1 MTTTAHN
8 SAVRRSSRPF
18 FTGLAVVVLSLV
30 AVGAGGFWYLTA
42 SGPLTLLA
50 GGDRPIAAATVFVPA
65 QSPLTISLLT
75 RPERI
80 VAFEQAVVDPDQR
93 RQARR
98 EIDQLKQSLFD
109 NTQIDYDRDIRPW
122 IGNEIT
128 FALTDRD
135 LEADRAGQ
143 QPGYLTLL
151 EIAPERQRQA
161 REFLQ
166 LFWQRQSLVSG
177 PLRSERASGVRLLY
191 ADGPSPAV
199 ASALVGSQFVIF
211 ANDIR
216 VLRRSVQVAQTAAN
230 LAQNRAYR
238 ETVDQLPPERIGL
251 AYVDTVIARDIGRSV
266 TQEVADTA
274 PSQFAAIN
282 FSITTSGLVAKARL
296 TEPVEPGGEGRA
308 LSEPVEALAFL
319 PADTTLAVVSTDLG
333 QLAPSL
339 ADAGL
344 PSSLLPDFLR
354 LTPATDQATATASLW
369 DWATTD
375 YALGQVT
382 SGKQTD
388 WILAV
393 LRDTEGI
400 AHLDEAANDQG
411 YSAVPVAIGE
421 QTAIAWTRFKARSR
435 HKVSDSLEAEV
446 LGLHLQQDS
455 YEIFASSVAAMEAA
469 LSAPQRSL
477 LDASRFTEAI
487 APLAPI
493 NSGYFYADLMT
504 ILQQPTATVQ
514 ALPLLTLVESAARPL
529 VRHIDTLVATRS
541 GATAD
546 LSIQLRQARSDQ
558 HLQP

>member
-1 MTTTAHN
+1 MTATAQN
-8 SAVRRSSRPF
+8 SAVRRSNRPF
-18 FTGLAVVVLSLV
+18 FTGLAVVILTLV
-30 AVGAGGFWYLTA
+30 TVGVGSFWYLTA
-42 SGPLTLLA
+42 NGPLTLLA
-50 GGDRPIAAATVFVPA
+50 GGDRPIAAATAFVPA
-65 QSPLTISLLT
+65 QSPLTVSLLT

-80 VAFEQAVVDPDQR
+80 VAFEQAVVDPIQR
-93 RQARR
+93 QQARR
-98 EIDQLKQSLFD
+98 EIDQLKQSLLD
-109 NTQIDYDRDIRPW
+109 STQIDYDKDIRPW
-122 IGNEIT
+122 IGSEIT

-177 PLRSERASGVRLLY
+177 PLRSERVSGVRLLY
-191 ADGPSPAV
+191 TDRPSPAV

-238 ETVDQLPPERIGL
+238 ETVDQLPLERIGL
-251 AYVDTVIARDIGRSV
+251 AYVDTAIARDIGRLV
-266 TQEVADTA
+266 TQEGAVSA
-274 PSQFAAIN
+274 PAQFAAVS
-282 FSITTSGLVAKARL
+282 FGITTSGLVARARL
-296 TEPVEPGGEGRA
+296 ADPVEPGDEGRG
-308 LSEPVEALAFL
+308 LSEPVGALTFL
-319 PADTTLAVVSTDLG
+319 PADSTFALVSTDLS

-339 ADAGL
+339 AEAGL
-344 PSSLLPDFLR
+344 PSKLLPNFLR
-354 LTPATDQATATASLW
+354 LGLMTDQAAGSPTLW
-369 DWATTD
+369 DWASSD

-382 SGKQTD
+382 SDRQTD

-393 LRDTEGI
+393 LRDAEGI
-400 AHLDEAANDQG
+400 ARLDKAADDQG

-435 HKVSDSLEAEV
+435 RKASDRLEAEV

-469 LSAPQRSL
+469 LNAPQRSL
-477 LDASRFTEAI
+477 PDAERFTEAI
-487 APLAPI
+487 APLDPI
-493 NSGYFYADLMT
+493 DSGYVYADLMA
-504 ILQQPTATVQ
+504 ILQQPSAVTQ

-529 VRHIDTLVATRS
+529 IRHIDTLAATRN
-541 GATAD
+541 GATAS

-558 HLQP
+558 RPQP

>member
-1 MTTTAHN
+1 MTATAQN
-8 SAVRRSSRPF
+8 SAVRRSNRPF
-18 FTGLAVVVLSLV
+18 FTGLAVVILTLV
-30 AVGAGGFWYLTA
+30 TVGVGSFWYLTA
-42 SGPLTLLA
+42 NGPLTLLA
-50 GGDRPIAAATVFVPA
+50 GGDRPIAAATAFVPA

-80 VAFEQAVVDPDQR
+80 VAFEQAVVDSTQR
-93 RQARR
+93 QQARR
-98 EIDQLKQSLFD
+98 EIDQLKQSLL
-109 NTQIDYDRDIRPW
+109 NSAQIDYDEDIRPW
-122 IGNEIT
+122 IGSEIT

-135 LEADRAGQ
+135 LGADRAG
-143 QPGYLTLL
+143 QPGYLTLI

-177 PLRSERASGVRLLY
+177 PLRSERVSGVRLLY
-191 ADGPSPAV
+191 ADSPSPAV

-251 AYVDTVIARDIGRSV
+251 AYVNTEIARDIGRIV
-266 TQEVADTA
+266 TQEGAETA
-274 PSQFAAIN
+274 PSQFAAVS

-296 TEPVEPGGEGRA
+296 ADPVEPGNESRG
-308 LSEPVEALAFL
+308 LSEPVAALTFL
-319 PADTTLAVVSTDLG
+319 PADSTLALVSTDLS

-339 ADAGL
+339 AKVGL
-344 PSSLLPDFLR
+344 SSRVLPDFLQ
-354 LTPATDQATATASLW
+354 LGVTTDQTAGSPTLW
-369 DWATTD
+369 DWASSD

-382 SGKQTD
+382 SDKQTD

-393 LRDTEGI
+393 LRDAEGI
-400 AHLDEAANDQG
+400 ARLDEAADDQS
-411 YSAVPVAIGE
+411 YSAVPVTIGE

-435 HKVSDSLEAEV
+435 RRASDSLEAEV

-469 LSAPQRSL
+469 LNAPQRSL
-477 LDASRFTEAI
+477 PDVERFTEAI
-487 APLAPI
+487 APLDSI
-493 NSGYFYADLMT
+493 DSGYVYADLMA
-504 ILQQPTATVQ
+504 ILQQPSAVTQ

-529 VRHIDTLVATRS
+529 IHHIDTLAATRN
-541 GATAD
+541 GATAS
-546 LSIQLRQARSDQ
+546 LSIQLRQTQSDQ
-558 HLQP
+558 RLQP

>member
-1 MTTTAHN
+1 MTATAQN
-8 SAVRRSSRPF
+8 SAVRRSNRPF
-18 FTGLAVVVLSLV
+18 FTGLAVVILTLV
-30 AVGAGGFWYLTA
+30 TVGVGSFWYLTA
-42 SGPLTLLA
+42 NGPLTLLA
-50 GGDRPIAAATVFVPA
+50 GGDRPIAAATAFVPA

-80 VAFEQAVVDPDQR
+80 VAFEQAVVDSTQR
-93 RQARR
+93 QQARR
-98 EIDQLKQSLFD
+98 EIDQLKQSLL
-109 NTQIDYDRDIRPW
+109 NSAQIDYDEDIRPW
-122 IGNEIT
+122 IGSEIT

-135 LEADRAGQ
+135 LGADRAG
-143 QPGYLTLL
+143 QPGYLTLI

-177 PLRSERASGVRLLY
+177 PLRSERVSGVRLLY
-191 ADGPSPAV
+191 ADSPSPAV

-251 AYVDTVIARDIGRSV
+251 AYVNTEIARDIGRIV
-266 TQEVADTA
+266 TQEGAETA
-274 PSQFAAIN
+274 PSQFAAVS

-296 TEPVEPGGEGRA
+296 ADPVEPGNESRG
-308 LSEPVEALAFL
+308 LSEPVAALTFL
-319 PADTTLAVVSTDLG
+319 PADSTLALVSTDLS

-339 ADAGL
+339 AKVGL
-344 PSSLLPDFLR
+344 SSRVLPDFLQ
-354 LTPATDQATATASLW
+354 LGVTTDQTAGSPTLW
-369 DWATTD
+369 DWASSD

-382 SGKQTD
+382 SDKQTD

-393 LRDTEGI
+393 LRDAEGI
-400 AHLDEAANDQG
+400 ARLDEAADDQG
-411 YSAVPVAIGE
+411 YSAVPVTIGE

-435 HKVSDSLEAEV
+435 RRASDSLEAEV

-469 LSAPQRSL
+469 LNAPQRSL
-477 LDASRFTEAI
+477 PDVERFTEAI
-487 APLAPI
+487 APLDSI
-493 NSGYFYADLMT
+493 DSGYVYADLMA
-504 ILQQPTATVQ
+504 ILQQPSAVTQ

-529 VRHIDTLVATRS
+529 IHHIDTLAATRN
-541 GATAD
+541 GATAS
-546 LSIQLRQARSDQ
+546 LSIQLRQTQSDQ
-558 HLQP
+558 RLQP